1 LERLDSIIEPIR
13 SHFER
18 KNAARDR
25 TLATSR
31 QLTVHCARS
40 IRATHRGEY
49 DLATELLATAREE
62 AQQMASDLAEHP
74 DLYHAGYTQDALKE
88 FAEANITFALITDRP
103 LPAPEELGVLPA
115 AYLNGLAEAM
125 GELRR
130 YILDVIRHG
139 QVGRCEQ
146 MLQTMQDVYS
156 VLVTIDYPDA
166 LTAGLRRTTDMVRGV
181 LERTRG
187 ELTMAVRQEALQQ
200 ALREFEERAGLPS
213 EEQREGEGARPDDA

>member
-1 LERLDSIIEPIR
+1 MERLDSIIEPIR